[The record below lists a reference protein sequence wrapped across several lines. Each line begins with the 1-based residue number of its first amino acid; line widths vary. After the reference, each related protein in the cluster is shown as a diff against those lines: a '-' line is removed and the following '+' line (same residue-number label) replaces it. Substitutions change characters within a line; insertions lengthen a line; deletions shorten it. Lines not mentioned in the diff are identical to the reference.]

1 MARYIGPK
9 NKLSRREGLDLFGK
23 GNKLRRR
30 EIPPGQHGQK
40 RQRKTS
46 DYGHELRAKQAI
58 KRLYGVLEKQ
68 FRNYVYQA
76 IKTRASSAD
85 TLISLLEQRLD
96 NVVFRLSLA
105 PTRPMAR
112 QLVTHGH
119 ILVNN
124 KKVNLPAY
132 QVKTGDT
139 ITLDTKALKIPHLT
153 PFLEAKEVTIP
164 AWLVRKGAVGL
175 VKRQPAASDTLE
187 PIDIQQ
193 VVEFYSR

>member
-1 MARYIGPK
+1 MARYLGPK
-9 NKLSRREGLDLFGK
+9 NKLSRREGLDFFGK
-23 GNKLRRR
+23 GNKLRRS
-30 EIPPGQHGQK
+30 EIPPGSHGQK

-46 DYGHELRAKQAI
+46 VYGRELRAKQTI

-85 TLISLLEQRLD
+85 TLIALLEQRLD
-96 NVVFRLSLA
+96 NVVFRLSFA
-105 PTRPMAR
+105 PTRSMAR
-112 QLVTHGH
+112 QLVAHGH

-124 KKVNLPAY
+124 KKVSLPAY

-139 ITLDTKALKIPHLT
+139 IILDTKALKIPHLIPLLQT
-153 PFLEAKEVTIP
+153 KETTIP

-175 VKRQPAASDTLE
+175 VKRQPAASDTSE
-187 PIDIQQ
+187 PIDVQQ